1 MEQSTPEKTLTAEE
15 VYQTLRS
22 EILTLRI
29 RPGEMLPENML
40 VSRFGLSR
48 TPIRSIIVR
57 LSQEGLIVQQGR
69 KGNYVSLI
77 DLDMAEQMIF
87 LRLQL
92 EIAAFSHLIRHSD
105 TMLLVH
111 LRENLDEQLRV
122 STSSEPVEHFYQVD
136 SAFHGM
142 CMEAAGR
149 LRAWQ
154 TLQNMEVHYSRYRR
168 LDYKVFQNA
177 HVFESLYEDHVSLYD
192 ILRHRDLEAV
202 PDMLARHLY
211 SGMIRIDED
220 LYLDLSNYFESDV
233 RPLKQILRDIHQ
245 TLSEICKA

>member
-142 CMEAAGR
+142 CMEAAAACAPGR
-149 LRAWQ
+149 RCKTWKCITAAIVDWITRFSKMRMSLKACMKITSRFTTSFAIGIWKPCRICWRA
-154 TLQNMEVHYSRYRR
+154 TCT
-168 LDYKVFQNA
+168 A
-177 HVFESLYEDHVSLYD
+177 
-192 ILRHRDLEAV
+192 A
-202 PDMLARHLY
+202 
-211 SGMIRIDED
+211 
-220 LYLDLSNYFESDV
+220 
-233 RPLKQILRDIHQ
+233 
-245 TLSEICKA
+245 

>member
-29 RPGEMLPENML
+29 RPGEMLPENTL

-177 HVFESLYEDHVSLYD
+177 HVFESLYEDHVALYD

>member
-142 CMEAAGR
+142 CMEAAGPPAR
-149 LRAWQ
+149 LADAAKHGSA
-154 TLQNMEVHYSRYRR
+154 LQ
-168 LDYKVFQNA
+168 
-177 HVFESLYEDHVSLYD
+177 
-192 ILRHRDLEAV
+192 
-202 PDMLARHLY
+202 P
-211 SGMIRIDED
+211 
-220 LYLDLSNYFESDV
+220 LS
-233 RPLKQILRDIHQ
+233 
-245 TLSEICKA
+245 